1 MIVKSYAFNV
11 EEFYQCM
18 TEIISY
24 FIERLPLKIALAE
37 YPEAISVAHF
47 VYVFEN
53 TQNSFHYYHNDTSP
67 FINLLKQL
75 KLFIPITLTFQ
86 KNEEGNEEI
95 TTEFL
100 TKITRTPGDL
110 HINNPFIYVSF
121 TEFTDNTRH
130 FCSPTDIPNPPRI
143 TLFDNKENPLPHK
156 DILYTHHQLV
166 QFTTIFNPNHRSYG
180 YPRIKALKAG
190 NSILIPSPS
199 IINGIIPPK
208 QRELSKKFTIYV
220 FSSGSTMTHAKT

>member
-1 MIVKSYAFNV
+1 
-11 EEFYQCM
+11 M

-24 FIERLPLKIALAE
+24 FIERLPLKIALAD

-130 FCSPTDIPNPPRI
+130 
-143 TLFDNKENPLPHK
+143 
-156 DILYTHHQLV
+156 
-166 QFTTIFNPNHRSYG
+166 
-180 YPRIKALKAG
+180 
-190 NSILIPSPS
+190 
-199 IINGIIPPK
+199 
-208 QRELSKKFTIYV
+208 
-220 FSSGSTMTHAKT
+220 